1 MRVAGH
7 AAASAGS
14 TANAGADARLVERTL
29 PTVTLFRT
37 RLPEVWVDLALVR
50 AMDKPAARIVA
61 ALQ

>member
-14 TANAGADARLVERTL
+14 TANAGADARVVKRAL
-29 PTVTLFRT
+29 PTVTLLRA

-50 AMDKPAARIVA
+50 SVSQLYE
-61 ALQ
+61 LQINHQ